1 MDLQCLP
8 VIHPNEPNKI
18 ISTIKALIKKY
29 QIEYAEILIIYADFE
44 TGSQLQNL
52 CDGMGLSMISGQH
65 CYSFYEGN
73 ANFEARQEFAYFYLT
88 YFLVRKFDAFFGAL
102 WA

>member
-8 VIHPNEPNKI
+8 VIYPNEPNKI
-18 ISTIKALIKKY
+18 VSTTKALIKKY
-29 QIEYAEILIIYADFE
+29 QIEYVEILIIYADFG

-65 CYSFYEGN
+65 CY
-73 ANFEARQEFAYFYLT
+73 
-88 YFLVRKFDAFFGAL
+88 
-102 WA
+102 